1 MELKNRIWMTGAL
14 EWFAFIDDEE
24 VFLGRKNFPNPPEE
38 GDQWISEAGDIFR
51 IENGEI
57 KKIGQTEP
65 PKKYW

>member
-1 MELKNRIWMTGAL
+1 MTGSL
-14 EWFAFIDDEE
+14 DWFGYINDEE
-24 VFLGRKNFPNPPEE
+24 VFLGHRNFPSPPEE
-38 GDQWISEAGDIFR
+38 GDQWTCEDGAIFR